1 MNQLYYFA
9 ALRYYVLFIFGYFQ
23 KSPKKEHRGFKDILD
38 LRDIIHFSDLPQ
50 NVLKIDRP
58 TILFRT
64 FNIYIT
70 HYNYL
75 WCSCVHSAVK
85 LLNECDMKC
94 TIINHF
100 SQICTTALSDTK
112 WTSVLYLI
120 FFFQSLYIMSLV
132 KKKTTSPF
140 ESFLLYIE

>member
-9 ALRYYVLFIFGYFQ
+9 GLRNYVLFIFGYFQ
-23 KSPKKEHRGFKDILD
+23 KSPKKEHREFRHSLIGL
-38 LRDIIHFSDLPQ
+38 IHFSDLLQ
-50 NVLKIDRP
+50 NVLRIDRP

-64 FNIYIT
+64 FDIYI
-70 HYNYL
+70 YNTITIF

-120 FFFQSLYIMSLV
+120 FFSKPKYHKSGKERKRPALLSLFYY
-132 KKKTTSPF
+132 T
-140 ESFLLYIE
+140 